1 MRPFQH
7 GLTRV
12 LLGSLLLLGPTF
24 AFPSPAS
31 ILGREAS
38 KCNGREEYCERSY
51 SNITFV
57 GSHDAPFVGK
67 LPQQNQNIGITAQL
81 DMGIRFLQAQTHRSK
96 LDDKVIELC
105 HTSCWLEDA
114 GKLESFLSTVKKW
127 LDSNPDEVVTLLL
140 TNGDSFDV
148 SKFGDVFSSSG
159 IDDYAFVPSS
169 DPLFINDWPT
179 LGTLIS
185 SGKRLVV
192 FLGESK
198 AKIYSSLN
206 S

>member
-1 MRPFQH
+1 
-7 GLTRV
+7 
-12 LLGSLLLLGPTF
+12 
-24 AFPSPAS
+24 
-31 ILGREAS
+31 
-38 KCNGREEYCERSY
+38 
-51 SNITFV
+51 
-57 GSHDAPFVGK
+57 
-67 LPQQNQNIGITAQL
+67 
-81 DMGIRFLQAQTHRSK
+81 MGIRFLQAQTHRSK

-148 SKFGDVFSSSG
+148 SKFGDAFSASG

-169 DPLFINDWPT
+169 NPLPINDWPT
-179 LGTLIS
+179 LGDLIS

-198 AKIYSSLN
+198 AKICSSLN
-206 S
+206 N